1 MVDHLPREPPRPRAR
16 PEQVLSRRLLV
27 VTLLALVLVVMLDA
41 ASGGAAE
48 PLRLGDFA
56 PPTEVTAPPPGWE
69 PLTFPRVARHTR
81 YTVVLEGERWVL
93 RAESDAAASGLYHPL
108 DLDPKV
114 YRALS
119 WRWKVDHVLAKS
131 DPRRK
136 QGDDY
141 AARVYVA
148 YRYDPAGAS
157 LWERSRFGAYRLFYG
172 RYPPGLALNY
182 VWESRLPVGT
192 VLDNAYTARAKIVV
206 ARSGAAEA
214 GRWVTET
221 RDIYEDYRRIMGGE
235 PPRIVGIALMTDT
248 DDTGERAVAYYDA
261 LTIGPGR

>member
-1 MVDHLPREPPRPRAR
+1 MTASRAG
-16 PEQVLSRRLLV
+16 LAGLGGA
-27 VTLLALVLVVMLDA
+27 LLALLLTA
-41 ASGGAAE
+41 GAGRAAE

-56 PPTEVTAPPPGWE
+56 PPTDPTAPPAGWE

-81 YTVVLEGERWVL
+81 YAVVLDGERWVL

-114 YRALS
+114 YRVLS
-119 WRWKVDHVLAKS
+119 WRCKE
-131 DPRRK
+131 
-136 QGDDY
+136 GDDY

-148 YRYDPAGAS
+148 FRYDPATAS
-157 LWERSRFGAYRLFYG
+157 VWERSRFGAYRLFYG

-192 VLDNAYTARAKIVV
+192 VLANAYTARARMVV

-221 RDIYEDYRRIMGGE
+221 RDVYEDFRRIVGGE
-235 PPRIVGIALMTDT
+235 PPRIVGIAVMTDT
-248 DDTGERAVAYYDA
+248 DDTRERAVAYYDA
-261 LTIGPGR
+261 LTIGPSR

>member
-1 MVDHLPREPPRPRAR
+1 MTPPHARLPRLGAA
-16 PEQVLSRRLLV
+16 LLGL
-27 VTLLALVLVVMLDA
+27 LLAA
-41 ASGGAAE
+41 AAGQAAE

-56 PPTEVTAPPPGWE
+56 PPTDATAPPPGWE
-69 PLTFPRVARHTR
+69 PLTF
-81 YTVVLEGERWVL
+81 
-93 RAESDAAASGLYHPL
+93 YHPL

-114 YRALS
+114 HRVLS

-148 YRYDPAGAS
+148 YRYDPAAAS
-157 LWERSRFGAYRLFYG
+157 RWERSRFGAYRLLYG
-172 RYPPGLALNY
+172 RYPPGVALNY

-206 ARSGAAEA
+206 ARSGSAEA

-221 RDIYEDYRRIMGGE
+221 RDIYEDFRRIVGGE

-248 DDTGERAVAYYDA
+248 DDTGERAVAYFDA
-261 LTIGPGR
+261 LTIGPAR

>member
-1 MVDHLPREPPRPRAR
+1 MTVARAG
-16 PEQVLSRRLLV
+16 LACLGGA
-27 VTLLALVLVVMLDA
+27 LLALLLA
-41 ASGGAAE
+41 AGAGRAAE

-56 PPTEVTAPPPGWE
+56 PPTDPTAPPAGWE
-69 PLTFPRVARHTR
+69 PLTFPRVSRHTR
-81 YTVVLEGERWVL
+81 YAVVLDGQRWVL

-114 YRALS
+114 YRVLS
-119 WRWKVDHVLAKS
+119 WRWKVDHVLATS

-148 YRYDPAGAS
+148 FRYDPATAS
-157 LWERSRFGAYRLFYG
+157 VWERSRFGAYRLFYG

-192 VLDNAYTARAKIVV
+192 VLANAYTARARMVV
-206 ARSGAAEA
+206 ARSGPAEA

-221 RDIYEDYRRIMGGE
+221 RDVYEDFRRIVGGE
-235 PPRIVGIALMTDT
+235 PPRIVGIAVMTDT

>member
-1 MVDHLPREPPRPRAR
+1 MRAR
-16 PEQVLSRRLLV
+16 SAALAFRSAVLLGL
-27 VTLLALVLVVMLDA
+27 LLAA
-41 ASGGAAE
+41 AGHAAE

-56 PPTEVTAPPPGWE
+56 PPTDATAPPTGWE
-69 PLTFPRVARHTR
+69 PLIFPRVPRHTR
-81 YTVVLEGERWVL
+81 YTVVLDGERWVL
-93 RAESDAAASGLYHPL
+93 RAESDAAAAGLYRPL
-108 DLDPKV
+108 DLDPSV
-114 YRALS
+114 YRVLS
-119 WRWKVDHVLAKS
+119 WRWKVDGVLARS
-131 DPRRK
+131 DPHRK

-148 YRYDPAGAS
+148 FQYDPATAS
-157 LWERSRFGAYRLFYG
+157 LWERSRFGVYRLLYG
-172 RYPPGLALNY
+172 RYPPGVALNY

-206 ARSGAAEA
+206 VRSGAAEA

-221 RDIYEDYRRIMGGE
+221 RDIREDYRRIVGGE

-248 DDTGERAVAYYDA
+248 DDTGERAVAYFDA

>member
-1 MVDHLPREPPRPRAR
+1 MRAPRAGGA
-16 PEQVLSRRLLV
+16 RLGAALLGL
-27 VTLLALVLVVMLDA
+27 LLAA
-41 ASGGAAE
+41 AGFAAE

-56 PPTEVTAPPPGWE
+56 PPTDPTAPPVGWE
-69 PLTFPRVARHTR
+69 PLTFPRVPRHTR
-81 YTVVLEGERWVL
+81 YTVVLEGEKWVL
-93 RAESDAAASGLYHPL
+93 RAESDAAASGLYRPL

-114 YRALS
+114 YRVLS
-119 WRWKVDHVLAKS
+119 WRWKVERVLAKS

-148 YRYDPAGAS
+148 FQYDPAGAGV
-157 LWERSRFGAYRLFYG
+157 WERSRFGAYRLLHG

-182 VWESRLPVGT
+182 VWESRLPLGT
-192 VLDNAYTARAKIVV
+192 VLDNAYTGRAKIVV
-206 ARSGAAEA
+206 ARSGAAET

-261 LTIGPGR
+261 LTIGPPR

>member
-1 MVDHLPREPPRPRAR
+1 MTPPRAGRAR
-16 PEQVLSRRLLV
+16 LGAALLG
-27 VTLLALVLVVMLDA
+27 LLLGIA
-41 ASGGAAE
+41 AGQAAE

-56 PPTEVTAPPPGWE
+56 PPTDATAPPPGWE

-81 YTVVLEGERWVL
+81 YTVVLDGERWVL
-93 RAESDAAASGLYHPL
+93 RADSDGAASGLYHPL

-114 YRALS
+114 HRVLS
-119 WRWKVDHVLAKS
+119 WRWKVDHVLARS

-148 YRYDPAGAS
+148 YRYDPAAAS

-172 RYPPGLALNY
+172 RYPPGVALNY

-221 RDIYEDYRRIMGGE
+221 RDIYEDYRRIVGGE
-235 PPRIVGIALMTDT
+235 PPRIVGVALMTDT
-248 DDTGERAVAYYDA
+248 DDTGERAVAYFDA